1 MVVQCTFGSGYTYSN
16 CGVSGGH
23 RFLAMVP
30 YLVQDRCECWRETAS
45 RKQRANAVSEAGPC
59 THAMSGAHMG
69 SWCKEWED
77 AKMTLMS
84 VWAL

>member
-1 MVVQCTFGSGYTYSN
+1 MLE
-16 CGVSGGH
+16 
-23 RFLAMVP
+23 R
-30 YLVQDRCECWRETAS
+30 AS
-45 RKQRANAVSEAGPC
+45 RKQRANTVNEAGPC